1 LEHVRASIAIC
12 LLAVAVTQVR
22 SQNQEQ
28 NLVDRLVRPD
38 MSLGSSVQNKNFSVK
53 PASIDSRGTVGIFYL
68 QRKVE
73 QPRFTGTRAI
83 SPQQYNARSSEPAAH
98 AKFGLASRKVDT
110 FETVSTLPASGIQ
123 NTADSEKRI
132 ATSDFPDQRPFREQ
146 GKSQKSL
153 DRQNPPMTIDQV
165 RDLLNKNK

>member
-1 LEHVRASIAIC
+1 
-12 LLAVAVTQVR
+12 
-22 SQNQEQ
+22 
-28 NLVDRLVRPD
+28 

-98 AKFGLASRKVDT
+98 AKFGLASRKLDT